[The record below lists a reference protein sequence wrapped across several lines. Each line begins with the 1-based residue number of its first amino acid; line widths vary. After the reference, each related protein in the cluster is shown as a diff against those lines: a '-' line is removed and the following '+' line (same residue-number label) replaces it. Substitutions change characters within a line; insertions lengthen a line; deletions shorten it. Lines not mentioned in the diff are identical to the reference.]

1 MDIKACKYVLRSLLL
16 QSFWNYKK
24 MQNVGMLFIMYP
36 YLDNLYPVKDKFFSR
51 AILRNLETF
60 NTNPV
65 MVSFCVGAVMKQ
77 EEVLS
82 KVTDNLPVFYEQ
94 EREWL
99 TIRSSIATTVAS
111 LGDRLFWS
119 TLKPISLIFAFAVLC
134 LWQVPFFNETE
145 VTVKGLGIA
154 AALAACLAFL
164 IYNIPV
170 FITRYNGFKWGYD
183 GTEDNFF
190 GLIEINWNKIIIIL
204 KTVGQILTAL
214 VFLYGAYSY
223 FSGFSLGFNL
233 ITKVTL
239 MFAFVVLS
247 LFIKKWN
254 IPNIYLYLAS
264 VLVFTIASLIF

>member
-1 MDIKACKYVLRSLLL
+1 MNIKIGKYILRSLLL

-24 MQNVGMLFIMYP
+24 MQNIGMLFTMYP
-36 YLDNLYPVKDKFFSR
+36 YLDSLYPVKDKFFSR
-51 AILRNLETF
+51 AILRNLESF

-65 MVSFCVGAVMKQ
+65 MVSFCVGAVMRQ

-82 KVTDNLPVFYEQ
+82 KVTDNLPVFYDQ

-119 TLKPISLIFAFAVLC
+119 TLKPISLVFAFAVLC
-134 LWQVPFFNETE
+134 LWQVPFLNDT
-145 VTVKGLGIA
+145 VTSVKGLGLA
-154 AALAACLAFL
+154 VTFAALVAFL

-170 FITRYNGFKWGYD
+170 FIIRYKGFKLGYD

-190 GLIEINWNKIIIIL
+190 GLIEINWNKIITVL
-204 KTVGQILTAL
+204 KTIGQILTVG
-214 VFLYGAYSY
+214 VFLYGVYFY
-223 FSGFSLGFNL
+223 FSGFNLDADL

-239 MFAFVVLS
+239 MFAFVLLS
-247 LFIKKWN
+247 AFIKKWN
-254 IPNIYLYLAS
+254 VSNIYLYLAS
-264 VLVFTIASLIF
+264 VLIFTIVALIS